1 MKGSLNENKN
11 KASGDLFL
19 LESELEAL
27 QKVRVVSLFG
37 DLDEESLGNI
47 FHLLVNL
54 KETATQQLLTEIE
67 GEEVIETI
75 VRPID
80 FYISTWGGDAL
91 GMLALYDLMRLTKE
105 ECDINTF
112 GAGKV
117 MSAGVLLLAAGTKG
131 KRKIG
136 RHTRVMLHA
145 VRAGHFGAL
154 HSLENEMKET
164 KWTQEQY
171 VNALVAETNMTKR
184 YVKKIMNQKMD
195 VYFDAE
201 EAVKL
206 GIADIIV

>member
-1 MKGSLNENKN
+1 MKKTLNEDKN
-11 KASGDLFL
+11 NATAELLF
-19 LESELEAL
+19 LESELDAL
-27 QKVRVVSLFG
+27 QKIRAVSLFG
-37 DLDEESLGNI
+37 DLDEENLNNT
-47 FHLLVNL
+47 FHLLINL
-54 KETATQQLLTEIE
+54 KETAQQRIIVNEDV
-67 GEEVIETI
+67 EEAETI

-91 GMLALYDLMRLTKE
+91 GMLALYDLMRLIRET
-105 ECDINTF
+105 CDINTF
-112 GAGKV
+112 GVGKV

-136 RHTRVMLHA
+136 KHTRVMLHA
-145 VRAGHFGAL
+145 VRAGHYGAL

-171 VNALVAETNMTKR
+171 VNALVAETKMTKK

-201 EAVKL
+201 EAIKL